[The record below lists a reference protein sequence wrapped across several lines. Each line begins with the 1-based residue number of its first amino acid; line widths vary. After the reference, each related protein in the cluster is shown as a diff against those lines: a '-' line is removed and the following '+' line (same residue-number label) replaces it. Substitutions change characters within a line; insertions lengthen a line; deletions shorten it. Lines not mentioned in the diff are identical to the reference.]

1 MVGGDPS
8 ISCPYSICMLQYTH
22 MGIYM
27 NTHKYKCE
35 NKDKIKKKKSRHFV
49 WVTLGDQK
57 TLTCIQRVVS
67 GFGC

>member
-1 MVGGDPS
+1 
-8 ISCPYSICMLQYTH
+8 